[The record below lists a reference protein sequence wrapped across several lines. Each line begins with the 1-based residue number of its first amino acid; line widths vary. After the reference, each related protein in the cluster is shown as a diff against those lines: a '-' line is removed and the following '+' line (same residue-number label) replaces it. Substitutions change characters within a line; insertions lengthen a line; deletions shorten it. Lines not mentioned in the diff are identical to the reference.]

1 MTLPT
6 FLTVG
11 AEKCGTTA
19 LHVHLS
25 RHPQVF
31 MSEPKEPSFF
41 LSEDPRYTGQDM
53 GDLQHEY
60 IRTLEEYQAIFE
72 SVDGETAIGESSP
85 CYLYSDVAPH
95 KIKELIPDAK
105 IIAILR
111 NPVQR
116 AYSQFVFNQQRG
128 WEARKMTFSRALE
141 LEDERVEKGSMWA
154 FHYTRRG
161 KYSGQIKRYLDTFS
175 SARVRVVLYDDFVK
189 KPDSVLEDLY
199 GFLGVG
205 SVSLDNTRERHN
217 VTGLPK
223 STLLHRLTNT
233 SNPFKSILK
242 SILPQGARQ
251 RVRRAL
257 SSWNSTKPP
266 ADPADLSR
274 LGELF
279 EADIRQL
286 AELIEPDPLVWLGRA
301 DATPAL

>member
-1 MTLPT
+1 VTLPT

-41 LSEDPRYTGQDM
+41 LAEDPRYVGQDM
-53 GDLQHEY
+53 GDLKHEY
-60 IRTLEEYQAIFE
+60 IRTLAEYEAIFD
-72 SVDGETAIGESSP
+72 SVTDENAIGESSP
-85 CYLYSDVAPH
+85 CYLYSDIVPD
-95 KIKELIPDAK
+95 KIKGLIPDAK

-128 WEARKMTFSRALE
+128 WESRKMTFARALE
-141 LEDERVEKGSMWA
+141 LEDERFENGSMWA

-161 KYSGQIKRYLDTFS
+161 KYSGQIKRYLDVFS
-175 SARVRVVLYDDFVK
+175 TARVRVVLYDDFVK
-189 KPDSVLEDLY
+189 TPEVVLENLY
-199 GFLGVG
+199 EFLGVT
-205 SVSLDNTRERHN
+205 SAALDNTRERHN

-233 SNPFKSILK
+233 SNPFKTILK
-242 SILPQGARQ
+242 RLLPKGARQ

-266 ADPADLSR
+266 ADPDDLSR
-274 LGELF
+274 LENLF
-279 EADIRQL
+279 EADIREL
-286 AELIEPDPLVWLGRA
+286 AGIIDPDPLVWLNKTGPS
-301 DATPAL
+301 PAS